1 MEIALLWIEPS
12 RHIRKSYTGCRT
24 GQVTYDY
31 SIGLMV
37 DIDYYAGCD
46 DPTRQYL
53 HGSGSWIRN
62 LPELRGGQ
70 HPAGH
75 THRLQQSGTSIFSS
89 SGQQQVEFVH
99 ESVPEY
105 DLQFFQLSDEW
116 NGCDSA
122 TTGPSVT
129 VSTFP
134 SLVPVSDAPSY
145 VETTISSQYATSS
158 MISMEQ
164 FQGLPEYGDCFT
176 VDRTFQDTS
185 ANPYTGCRTGQV
197 TYDYSIDSWLTL
209 TTMRAVMIPPPI
221 PARFRFM
228 DTEPAELRGGQHP
241 AGHTHRLQQS
251 GTSIFSSSG
260 QQQVGLVPV
269 SDAPSY
275 VETTISSQ
283 YATSSM
289 ISMEQFQGLP
299 EYGDCFTVDR
309 TFQDTS
315 ANPYTGCRTGQVTYD
330 YSIGLMVDIDYYAAV
345 MIPPPIPARFR
356 FMDTEPARAARWT
369 APSRSHS

>member
-12 RHIRKSYTGCRT
+12 KTHPQIPILDVAQDRSPMTTPLDSWLTLTTMRAVMIPPPIPAR
-24 GQVTYDY
+24 
-31 SIGLMV
+31 
-37 DIDYYAGCD
+37 
-46 DPTRQYL
+46 
-53 HGSGSWIRN
+53 SGSWIRN

-75 THRLQQSGTSIFSS
+75 THRLQQSGHIYLLLLWS
-89 SGQQQVEFVH
+89 QQVEFVH

-197 TYDYSIDSWLTL
+197 TYDYSIGLMVDIDYYAGCDDPTAN
-209 TTMRAVMIPPPI
+209 TCTVQVHGYGTCP
-221 PARFRFM
+221 
-228 DTEPAELRGGQHP
+228 ELRGGQHP

-251 GTSIFSSSG
+251 GHIYLLLLWSTASG
-260 QQQVGLVPV
+260 VC
-269 SDAPSY
+269 A
-275 VETTISSQ
+275 
-283 YATSSM
+283 
-289 ISMEQFQGLP
+289 
-299 EYGDCFTVDR
+299 
-309 TFQDTS
+309 
-315 ANPYTGCRTGQVTYD
+315 
-330 YSIGLMVDIDYYAAV
+330 
-345 MIPPPIPARFR
+345 
-356 FMDTEPARAARWT
+356 
-369 APSRSHS
+369 